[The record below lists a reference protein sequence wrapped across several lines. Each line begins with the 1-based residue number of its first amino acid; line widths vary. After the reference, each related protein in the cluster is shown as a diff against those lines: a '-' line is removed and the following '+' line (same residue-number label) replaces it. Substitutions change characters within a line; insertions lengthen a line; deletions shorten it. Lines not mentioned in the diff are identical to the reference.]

1 MVAYPIENNTLIMSL
16 VYTMAVVLLSMCFM
30 NELEYIGRNK
40 VSAFYFVFSSLG
52 EKVFIHYRLDDERV
66 VCSTDNRLVRDSKRI
81 LYPISELCKA
91 DIIDD
96 VYSYDENWLYAIKE
110 LEKAKN
116 NIRLG
121 KCIKKA
127 GKAIR
132 RRYKKA
138 DHKKI
143 RIVAEVII
151 KSNVRSYK
159 NWKEK
164 RAWKSKY
171 EDAQKE
177 VLRLKKEIKKDA

>member
-30 NELEYIGRNK
+30 NELEHIGRNK
-40 VSAFYFVFSSLG
+40 VSDFYFIFSSLG
-52 EKVFIHYRLDDERV
+52 EKMFIHYRLDDERV
-66 VCSTDNRLVRDSKRI
+66 VCSTDNRLARDSKRI

-96 VYSYDENWLYAIKE
+96 GYSYDENWLYAIKE

-143 RIVAEVII
+143 RIVAEVIR